1 MIDHAVRVLLS
12 LVALLHLTS
21 LAFAAEQDQPDIVL
35 VMADDMGYSDIGCY
49 GSEIST
55 PNLDRL
61 AAKDRKSVV

>member
-35 VMADDMGYSDIGCY
+35 VMADD
-49 GSEIST
+49 
-55 PNLDRL
+55 
-61 AAKDRKSVV
+61 K